1 MPEQRFTVSRS
12 LDCEPAGTRAI
23 LLAMPTI
30 VLADADRDTRD
41 LYEEYLTLRGW
52 TVETAAT
59 GEEAAFLCETRR
71 PDIVLTEVAL
81 PGVDGIALCRRVR
94 GTPGCGA
101 LPILVLTAVSHP
113 HYLVRA
119 KAAGANRVLI
129 KPAPPDVVD
138 AELMLM
144 VQRWPVVL
152 ERASSLRQTA
162 SIMAAAIASSPD
174 SDERQRSGWEL
185 HAATTSDGVGI
196 GALLSDRAGFCIG
209 ANPTAADLIGCSR
222 AELLR
227 QSIWDM
233 MPPQRRMEARAM
245 WRWFLDTGELD
256 GAVTIL
262 TRSGQPRDLQYA
274 AVADVVRGA
283 HLSVFV
289 PHAFE
294 AAAAAELSRASG

>member
-1 MPEQRFTVSRS
+1 MLTV
-12 LDCEPAGTRAI
+12 
-23 LLAMPTI
+23 
-30 VLADADRDTRD
+30 VFADADRDTRD

-52 TVETAAT
+52 TVATAAT

-71 PDIVLTEVAL
+71 PDIVVTEVAL

-94 GTPGCGA
+94 TTPGCEA

-119 KAAGANRVLI
+119 KGAGANRVLI

-138 AELMLM
+138 AELTLML
-144 VQRWPVVL
+144 QQWPVVR
-152 ERASSLRQTA
+152 ERASSLRETA
-162 SIMAAAIASSPD
+162 SIMAAAIASTPN

-196 GALLSDRAGFCIG
+196 GALLTDRAGFCIG
-209 ANPTAADLIGCSR
+209 ANPTAADLIGGSR

-233 MPPQRRMEARAM
+233 IPASRRIEARAM
-245 WRWFLDTGELD
+245 WRWFLDAGELD

-262 TRSGQPRDLQYA
+262 TRSGEPRDLQYA

-294 AAAAAELSRASG
+294 AASAAELSRASG

>member
-1 MPEQRFTVSRS
+1 M
-12 LDCEPAGTRAI
+12 
-23 LLAMPTI
+23 
-30 VLADADRDTRD
+30 
-41 LYEEYLTLRGW
+41 
-52 TVETAAT
+52 
-59 GEEAAFLCETRR
+59 
-71 PDIVLTEVAL
+71 AL
-81 PGVDGIALCRRVR
+81 PGVDGIALCRQVR
-94 GTPGCGA
+94 STAQCEA

-119 KAAGANRVLI
+119 KVAGANRLLI
-129 KPAPPDVVD
+129 KPVPPEVVD
-138 AELMLM
+138 SELTRM

-162 SIMAAAIASSPD
+162 STMASAIGGTPHN
-174 SDERQRSGWEL
+174 DERLRGGWEL

-196 GALLSDRAGFCIG
+196 GALLSDRAGFCIA
-209 ANPTAADLIGCSR
+209 ANSTAADLLGCSR

-233 MPPQRRMEARAM
+233 MPPQRLMEARAM
-245 WRWFLDTGELD
+245 WRWFLDVGELD

-289 PHAFE
+289 PHAF
-294 AAAAAELSRASG
+294 AAASRAELSRASG

>member
-1 MPEQRFTVSRS
+1 MLTV
-12 LDCEPAGTRAI
+12 
-23 LLAMPTI
+23 

-52 TVETAAT
+52 RVQTAAT
-59 GEEAAFLCETRR
+59 GEEAAFLCETRP

-94 GTPGCGA
+94 TTPGCEA

-119 KAAGANRVLI
+119 KVAGANRVLI
-129 KPAPPDVVD
+129 KPAPPDVVA
-138 AELMLM
+138 AELTQIMD
-144 VQRWPVVL
+144 RWPAVL

-162 SIMAAAIASSPD
+162 STMAGAIASTPNRAEWHCS
-174 SDERQRSGWEL
+174 SWEL
-185 HAATTSDGVGI
+185 HAATTSDGLGI

-209 ANPTAADLIGCSR
+209 ANRTAADLIGCSH

-227 QSIWDM
+227 RSVWDM

-245 WRWFLDTGELD
+245 WRWFLGAGELE

-262 TRSGQPRDLQYA
+262 TRSGQPRELQYA
-274 AVADVVRGA
+274 AVADVLRGA

-294 AAAAAELSRASG
+294 TPSTAGLSRASG

>member
-1 MPEQRFTVSRS
+1 M
-12 LDCEPAGTRAI
+12 
-23 LLAMPTI
+23 LAMLRV

-81 PGVDGIALCRRVR
+81 PGVDGIALCQRVR
-94 GTPGCGA
+94 STPGCDA
-101 LPILVLTAVSHP
+101 LPILVLTGVSHP

-119 KAAGANRVLI
+119 KVAGANRVLI

-138 AELMLM
+138 AELTHM

-152 ERASSLRQTA
+152 ERAASLRQTA
-162 SIMAAAIASSPD
+162 SMMASAIGSTPHGAT
-174 SDERQRSGWEL
+174 EL
-185 HAATTSDGVGI
+185 HAATTSDGVSI
-196 GALLSDRAGFCIG
+196 GAVLTDRAGFCIG
-209 ANPTAADLIGCSR
+209 ANPAAADLMGSSR

-233 MPPQRRMEARAM
+233 MPPQRRIEARAM
-245 WRWFLDTGELD
+245 WRWFLDAGELD
-256 GAVTIL
+256 GAVTVL
-262 TRSGQPRDLQYA
+262 TRSGQPRELQYA
-274 AVADVVRGA
+274 AVADVLRGA

-294 AAAAAELSRASG
+294 AASAAELSRASG